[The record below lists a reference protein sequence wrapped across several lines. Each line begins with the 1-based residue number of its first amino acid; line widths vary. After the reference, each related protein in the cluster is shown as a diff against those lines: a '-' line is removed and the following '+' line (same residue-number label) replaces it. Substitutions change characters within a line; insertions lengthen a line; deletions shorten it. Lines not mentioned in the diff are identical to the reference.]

1 MNNSVNQAVKQVAR
15 KLSVDQKLV
24 EAVYRSY
31 WKFIKEHISGLN
43 LRNIDKEEFDSIV
56 TNFNIP
62 YIGKLYV
69 GYGRVEKYKKQFK
82 KYRNDK
88 VEENKAN
95 GL

>member
-24 EAVYRSY
+24 EQVYRSY
-31 WKFIKEHISGLN
+31 WRFIKEHISSLN
-43 LRNIDKEEFDSIV
+43 LRNIDKEKFDSIV

-82 KYRNDK
+82 KKRNDK
-88 VEENKAN
+88 VEEN
-95 GL
+95 

>member
-24 EAVYRSY
+24 EQVYRSY
-31 WKFIKEHISGLN
+31 WRFIKEHISSLN

-82 KYRNDK
+82 KKRNDK
-88 VEENKAN
+88 VEENQAN

>member
-1 MNNSVNQAVKQVAR
+1 MNNSVNQAVRQVAR

-31 WKFIKEHISGLN
+31 WKFIKEHISSLN

-69 GYGRVEKYKKQFK
+69 GYGRVEKYKRQFK
-82 KYRNDK
+82 KYRDVK
-88 VEENKAN
+88 TEESKAN

>member
-24 EAVYRSY
+24 EQVYRSY
-31 WKFIKEHISGLN
+31 WRFIKEHISSLN

-69 GYGRVEKYKKQFK
+69 GYGRIEKYKRLYRK
-82 KYRNDK
+82 KNYVK

>member
-15 KLSVDQKLV
+15 KLCVDQKLV
-24 EAVYRSY
+24 EQVYRSY
-31 WKFIKEHISGLN
+31 WKFAKEHISSLN
-43 LRNIDKEEFDSIV
+43 LRNINQEEFDSIV

-82 KYRNDK
+82 KKRNDK
-88 VEENKAN
+88 VEENQAN

>member
-31 WKFIKEHISGLN
+31 WKFIKEHISSLN

>member
-24 EAVYRSY
+24 EQVYRSY
-31 WKFIKEHISGLN
+31 WRFIKEHISSLN
-43 LRNIDKEEFDSIV
+43 LRNIDKEKFDSIV

-62 YIGKLYV
+62 YIGKLYT

-82 KYRNDK
+82 KKRNDK
-88 VEENKAN
+88 VEENQAN

>member
-24 EAVYRSY
+24 EQVYRSY
-31 WKFIKEHISGLN
+31 WRFIKEHISSLN
-43 LRNIDKEEFDSIV
+43 LRNIDKKEFDSIV

-62 YIGKLYV
+62 YIGKLYA

-82 KYRNDK
+82 KKRNDK
-88 VEENKAN
+88 VEENQAN

>member
-24 EAVYRSY
+24 EQVYRSY
-31 WKFIKEHISGLN
+31 WRFIKEHISSLN
-43 LRNIDKEEFDSIV
+43 LRNINQEEFDSIV

-82 KYRNDK
+82 KKRNDK
-88 VEENKAN
+88 VEENQAN

>member
-15 KLSVDQKLV
+15 KLCVDQKLV
-24 EAVYRSY
+24 EQVYRSY
-31 WKFIKEHISGLN
+31 WRFIKEHISSLN

-82 KYRNDK
+82 KKRNDK
-88 VEENKAN
+88 VEENQAN